1 MKVLMFGWEF
11 PPRMTGGL
19 GTACHG
25 LVQSLIGQ
33 GVDVSFVI
41 PSRDAEKSNGGDRGA
56 APSGSSSAF
65 PETGTVRKGLFH
77 LTRVPPSLNPYAGG
91 PKPSLVAK
99 GGTVFQEGYDDD
111 LYGGDLLAAVDK
123 LAHQARTIAVEQKF
137 DVIHAHDWM
146 TFRAGIAA
154 REVSSRPLVIHLHSI
169 EYDRCLDKVWPPV
182 VEIEREGLLAADR
195 IITVSARSKWMVVDK
210 YGVAP
215 EKITVIHN
223 GLNREHLGSME
234 NAKPISLPPRTGGG
248 LVLFLGRI
256 TPQKGPNH
264 FVEAAAKVL
273 RAEPDTVFLLAGSGD
288 MVPELVERT
297 AELGIA
303 QNVLFTGFLEGDQ
316 VLWVL
321 DTADVY
327 VMPSVSDP
335 FGISCLEAMYAS
347 TPVIV
352 SNQSGISEV
361 VSNVMKVDY
370 WDVDAIADNVV
381 RLLRDPQYASELASR
396 GAAEARTITWDHPA
410 SRCRAVYREVLAA
423 SGPGP
428 HQD

>member
-1 MKVLMFGWEF
+1 MFGWEF

-25 LVQSLIGQ
+25 LVRSLVGQ

-41 PSRDAEKSNGGDRGA
+41 PSRDADDRD
-56 APSGSSSAF
+56 GSESDETLSKARDDF
-65 PETGTVRKGLFH
+65 PETGTVRKGLFC
-77 LTRVPPSLNPYAGG
+77 LTRVPPSLNPYAGRSKSIVFANG
-91 PKPSLVAK
+91 DTL
-99 GGTVFQEGYDDD
+99 FQEGYDHD

-123 LAHQARTIAVEQKF
+123 LAQQARTIAAKQKF

-146 TFRAGIAA
+146 TFPAGLAA
-154 REVSSRPLVIHLHSI
+154 REVSGRPLIIHLHSI
-169 EYDRCLDKVWPPV
+169 EYDRCLDRVWPPV
-182 VEIEREGLLAADR
+182 VDIEREGLYAADR

-210 YGVAP
+210 YGVEP

-234 NAKPISLPPRTGGG
+234 NAKPISLPPRTKGG

-256 TPQKGPNH
+256 TPQKGPNY
-264 FVEAAAKVL
+264 FVDAAAKVL
-273 RAEPDTVFLLAGSGD
+273 RAEPDTVFVLAGSGD
-288 MVPELVERT
+288 MVPGLVERT

-303 QNVLFTGFLEGDQ
+303 HNVLFAGFLEGDQ

-321 DTADVY
+321 NAADVY

-361 VSNVMKVDY
+361 VDNVMKVDY
-370 WDVDAIADNVV
+370 WDVDTIADNVV
-381 RLLRDPQYASELASR
+381 RLLRDPQYASELANR

-410 SRCRAVYREVLAA
+410 SRCMAVYKEVLAESDRGA
-423 SGPGP
+423 RPE
-428 HQD
+428 

>member
-1 MKVLMFGWEF
+1 
-11 PPRMTGGL
+11 MTGGL

-25 LVQSLIGQ
+25 LVKSLVAQ

-41 PSRDAEKSNGGDRGA
+41 PSRDVEDPDDDGTESAVSAESNG
-56 APSGSSSAF
+56 F
-65 PETGTVRKGLFH
+65 PETGTVRRGLFR

-91 PKPSLVAK
+91 PKPIILSNGDTL
-99 GGTVFQEGYDDD
+99 FQEGYDQD

-123 LAHQARTIAVEQKF
+123 LALQARTIAAKQNF

-146 TFRAGIAA
+146 TFPAGLAA
-154 REVSSRPLVIHLHSI
+154 REVSGKPLVIHLHSI
-169 EYDRCLDKVWPPV
+169 EYDRCLDRVWPPV
-182 VEIEREGLLAADR
+182 VDIERRGLVGADR

-223 GLNREHLGSME
+223 GLNREHLGRLE
-234 NAKPISLPPRTGGG
+234 NAKPISLPPRTKGG

-273 RAEPDTVFLLAGSGD
+273 QAEPHTVFLLAGSGD
-288 MVPELVERT
+288 MVPALVERT
-297 AELGIA
+297 AELGIS

-321 DTADVY
+321 DAADVF

-347 TPVIV
+347 TPVVV

-370 WDVDAIADNVV
+370 WDVDAIADGVV
-381 RLLRDPQYASELASR
+381 RLLRDPQYASEMAGR

-410 SRCRAVYREVLAA
+410 SRCKAVYREVLSE
-423 SGPGP
+423 SGRFPNP
-428 HQD
+428 E

>member
-1 MKVLMFGWEF
+1 MFGWEF

-33 GVDVSFVI
+33 GIDVSFVI
-41 PSRDAEKSNGGDRGA
+41 PSRDVDDSDGHETGTALSETRNG
-56 APSGSSSAF
+56 F
-65 PETGTVRKGLFH
+65 PETGTVRKGLFR
-77 LTRVPPSLNPYAGG
+77 LTRVPPNMNPYAGG
-91 PKPSLVAK
+91 SKPIVLAN
-99 GGTVFQEGYDDD
+99 GDTLFQEGYDND

-123 LAHQARTIAVEQKF
+123 LAHQARTIAAKQKF

-146 TFRAGIAA
+146 TFRAGLAA
-154 REVSSRPLVIHLHSI
+154 REVSGCPLVIHLHSI
-169 EYDRCLDKVWPPV
+169 EYDRCLDRVWPPV
-182 VEIEREGLLAADR
+182 VEIEREGTAAADR

-210 YGVAP
+210 YGVDP
-215 EKITVIHN
+215 DKITVVHN
-223 GLNREHLGSME
+223 GLNREHLGTME
-234 NAKPISLPPRTGGG
+234 NAKPISLPPRTRGG

-256 TPQKGPNH
+256 TPQKGPNY

-273 RAEPDTVFLLAGSGD
+273 RAEPHTVFLMAGSGD
-288 MVPELVERT
+288 MVPGLVERT
-297 AELGIA
+297 AELGIS
-303 QNVLFTGFLEGDQ
+303 QNVLFAGFLEGDQ

-321 DTADVY
+321 DAADVY

-361 VSNVMKVDY
+361 VGNVMKVDY

-381 RLLRDPQYASELASR
+381 RLLRDPQYAAELASR

-410 SRCRAVYREVLAA
+410 SRCRAVYREVLAE
-423 SGPGP
+423 SGHVPR
-428 HQD
+428 QE